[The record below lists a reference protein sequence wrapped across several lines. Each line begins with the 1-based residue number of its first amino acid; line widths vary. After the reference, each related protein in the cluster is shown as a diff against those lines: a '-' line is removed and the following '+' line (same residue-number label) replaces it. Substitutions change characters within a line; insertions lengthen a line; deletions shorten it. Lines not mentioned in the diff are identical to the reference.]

1 MRLNCPVSVQDDF
14 GPVVRGCG
22 SDFDF
27 TLLFEESILFI
38 SPLVLASVLAI
49 LEVARRYNRETL
61 FKGGILLSLKLV
73 SSLPNCLLTIIP
85 LHPFLSPDRSKG
97 RLMNHL

>member
-1 MRLNCPVSVQDDF
+1 MSMQDDF

-61 FKGGILLSLKLV
+61 FKGGVLLSLKLV
-73 SSLPNCLLTIIP
+73 SRCLTISSQAFHFTTLCLRI
-85 LHPFLSPDRSKG
+85 DR
-97 RLMNHL
+97 NED